1 MAALREAALHNP
13 DLASQ
18 APARQ
23 RAAALAAIA
32 AFNDP
37 TRAVA
42 GLNGP
47 LWFTPDRIRR
57 QPVRIGRFHEG
68 VFESAPLQL
77 LPVADPDPGELA
89 SGAVFETEPRQFYRL
104 QRVVQTGT
112 FLNLIPHVNVAA
124 SSFGADFY
132 LWLRYA
138 RDAGPGA
145 ADPVEIGFP
154 GMLSGSFN
162 PSAPAETTEM
172 ADGTEYRL
180 WRIQG
185 EFRNEFDVHSFPFDR
200 QALQIR
206 FFNARASSDR
216 VVYVLDRRSGRD
228 QPRMA
233 PRKPAGPGLIDT
245 AHAATLADAQGGRA
259 DSTLVSPAAFNE
271 LTQWEPTGA
280 HERRDTLVTLSA
292 LGDLRRVGLKTPRE
306 LSGFVVTFELQRR
319 VTAALVK
326 MLLPMIL
333 MTVIMY
339 TTLHFP
345 HALTKEKVTV
355 EVTAVL
361 SGAVL
366 LSAVNNQ
373 LGGVGYTIT
382 AEYGFYAFFVLGLLC
397 VFYVTVFET
406 LRLSGREVSAYR
418 VERGTRAIFLI
429 AVITVVALGAR
440 LYWAS
445 GG

>member
-1 MAALREAALHNP
+1 ML
-13 DLASQ
+13 
-18 APARQ
+18 
-23 RAAALAAIA
+23 AALAG
-32 AFNDP
+32 FNDP

-57 QPVRIGRFHEG
+57 QPVRIGRFHGG

-77 LPVADPDPGELA
+77 LPVAEPDPGERA

-112 FLNLIPHVNVAA
+112 FLNLIPHINVAT

-145 ADPVEIGFP
+145 ADPVDIGFP
-154 GMLSGSFN
+154 DMLSGSFT
-162 PSAPAETTEM
+162 PSVPAETTEM

-185 EFRNEFDVHSFPFDR
+185 EFRNEFDLHAFPFDR
-200 QALQIR
+200 QSLQIR

-216 VVYVLDRRSGRD
+216 IVYVLDRRSGRE
-228 QPRMA
+228 QPRPLP
-233 PRKPAGPGLIDT
+233 PRPAGPGFGIDT
-245 AHAATLADAQGGRA
+245 AHAATPADAGGGQA
-259 DSTLVSPAAFNE
+259 DATLVSPAAFDA
-271 LTQWEPTGA
+271 LTQWQPTGA
-280 HERRDTLVTLSA
+280 HERRDTLVTMSA

-306 LSGFVVTFELQRR
+306 LSGFLVTFELQRR
-319 VTAALVK
+319 VAAALIK
-326 MLLPMIL
+326 MLLPMVL

-373 LGGVGYTIT
+373 LGGVGYTIV
-382 AEYGFYAFFVLGLLC
+382 AEYGFYVFFALGLVC

-406 LRLSGREVSAYR
+406 LRLSGREAAAYQ
-418 VERGTRAIFLI
+418 VEHATRAFFLL
-429 AVITVVALGAR
+429 AVMSVVALGAWM
-440 LYWAS
+440 YWSS